1 MPVVPAIQPKLVDD
15 RIEMIK
21 ALRVDEVP
29 VKNAKQWITTEDSS
43 VSQITS
49 DLYEGMLCSLE
60 DNTLSEGNSNQTQE
74 EILTQLRILEDKLHN
89 SNDLKGSVRD
99 KINKMSDNQ
108 RNEKEKLGEAYEKKD
123 KILVEMIKSYKAKT
137 EFMRYCC

>member
-21 ALRVDEVP
+21 TLRVDEVP
-29 VKNAKQWITTEDSS
+29 VKNTKQWITTEDSS
-43 VSQITS
+43 VSQIIS

-74 EILTQLRILEDKLHN
+74 EILT
-89 SNDLKGSVRD
+89 
-99 KINKMSDNQ
+99 
-108 RNEKEKLGEAYEKKD
+108 
-123 KILVEMIKSYKAKT
+123 
-137 EFMRYCC
+137 

>member
-1 MPVVPAIQPKLVDD
+1 
-15 RIEMIK
+15 
-21 ALRVDEVP
+21 
-29 VKNAKQWITTEDSS
+29 
-43 VSQITS
+43 
-49 DLYEGMLCSLE
+49 MLCSLE

-123 KILVEMIKSYKAKT
+123 KILDEMIKSYKAKTKAKT